1 MSVESRALE
10 SVIPLAEGEVV
21 EVVGVPVLRA
31 PCWSAGR
38 RLRLYAVHTVAP
50 LGPHRQGWGRQ
61 LAWLARAV
69 GGERNPVVVAGDV
82 NATRW
87 HRGLSRLLALGL
99 DDAHER
105 RGRGWAG
112 NRPS

>member
-1 MSVESRALE
+1 MKAR
-10 SVIPLAEGEVV
+10 PQT
-21 EVVGVPVLRA
+21 
-31 PCWSAGR
+31 
-38 RLRLYAVHTVAP
+38 TVAP
-50 LGPHRQGWGRQ
+50 LGPDRQRWRRQ

-69 GGERNPVVVAGDV
+69 GGERDPGGGRRL

-105 RGRGWAG
+105 RGRGWAATWRRDR
-112 NRPS
+112 RPLPPLLRAAGPGGADRRSYPGDVRHRPAADRHRPP